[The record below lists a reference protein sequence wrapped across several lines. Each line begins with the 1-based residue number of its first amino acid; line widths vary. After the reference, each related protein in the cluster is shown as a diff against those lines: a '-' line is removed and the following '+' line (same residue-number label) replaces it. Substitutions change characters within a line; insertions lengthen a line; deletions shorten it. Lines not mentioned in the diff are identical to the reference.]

1 MKDYQLT
8 WLAPRVTTQ
17 TTAILVPFYNEAGNK
32 THFAERLAYFDG
44 LAARHPELDIILID
58 DGSTD
63 QPFSANTEQLTHL
76 SLSRV
81 TPNGQKIGALYTVI
95 QALSHQYIIFTDFD
109 TELQGLDNLPDIH
122 NKLATDATAMGCY
135 FSMRPTAGNTPAVQ
149 FQMLEYALERASY
162 QFSKNEGSVP
172 IMPGAGCLYK
182 RPVIEDLLSRHS
194 GLRSGEDRET
204 CLLGLELGYTVF
216 YAPQIEALTQPPQT
230 FAALLHQR
238 RRWSQG
244 FVEVALHKAAFY
256 RNQMA
261 EKTVLG
267 LRHRIDMISVSIF
280 LLMPLILLMAFLIS
294 STVGMALVL
303 AWTALGFVETFWLY
317 SKASDEFRTIPHHKL
332 KLCLIPFARVL
343 LEVPTWWRVIG
354 RVCLNKLQG
363 KGACA

>member
-8 WLAPRVTTQ
+8 WLEQRVHTE
-17 TTAILVPFYNEAGNK
+17 TTAVLVPFYNEAGDK
-32 THFAERLAYFDG
+32 THFAERLAYFDA

-81 TPNGQKIGALYTVI
+81 TPNGQKIGALYTLI
-95 QALSHQYIIFTDFD
+95 KALPHKYIIFTDFD
-109 TELQGLDNLPDIH
+109 TELQGLDNLPEVH
-122 NKLATDATAMGCY
+122 RKLAAEPTSMGCY

-182 RPVIEDLLSRHS
+182 RPVIADLLSRHS

-216 YAPQIEALTQPPQT
+216 YAPEIEALTHPPQT
-230 FAALLHQR
+230 FSALLQQR

-244 FVEVALHKAAFY
+244 FVEVALHKAEFY
-256 RNQMA
+256 RAQMA
-261 EKTVLG
+261 DKTILG

-280 LLMPLILLMAFLIS
+280 LLMPLILLSAFLF
-294 STVGMALVL
+294 STAVGVALVA

-317 SKASDEFRTIPHHKL
+317 SKASSEFRTIPYHKL
-332 KLCLIPFARVL
+332 KLCLIPFARVM